1 MAELLDEV
9 KDGDDRED
17 RDEVTVGREHR
28 HKTVRILEKLIR
40 ELVNLVNSGQKLA
53 SHLSLVLR
61 SLLTIVTAL
70 HFNLHLR
77 VFVFLRWWWLAGS

>member
-28 HKTVRILEKLIR
+28 HKTLRIVEKLIC
-40 ELVNLVNSGQKLA
+40 ESVNLVRSGQKLA
-53 SHLSLVLR
+53 SQLSLLLC

-70 HFNLHLR
+70 HFDLHLR